1 MTSKQSFSS
10 SDITSQSGYFSALKA
25 TVETAFYGENVKQ
38 VTTIAQAYALAKTA
52 PGVIITDLPIKHTA
66 ELGLPP
72 DAKVLVANDGR
83 VVGRTA
89 AARQII
95 GQPDVDETKLAAI
108 AREAVFLGSRKTFLR
123 GDVTVGLSSD
133 FAIKAHLML
142 PEAYANNLYT
152 YLLNFQIDTT
162 QRNAEYEQSR
172 PLPEDDIYLY
182 ADPDWHDP
190 AYPNGVAVFDPTHNA
205 AIVLGLRYFG
215 ELKKGTLTL
224 AWATAHRNGF
234 VACHGGMKQY
244 TRQDGDFTMAAFGLS
259 GSGKSTITL
268 ASHGDQYPVKVL
280 HDDAF
285 VIDRQTGATT
295 ALEPSYFDK
304 TQDYP
309 LSDPGIQYFL
319 TVQNVG
325 VTLDAAGKKTLVTQD
340 IRNGN
345 GRTVKSR
352 YVTPNRVDHL
362 TESIDA
368 IFWIMKDDTLPPV
381 VKLED
386 PDLAAAFGVTL
397 ATKRSTAENVIGD
410 VDRDHLVIEPFA
422 NPFRSYPL
430 GEDYQD
436 FHQLF
441 EQRQTA
447 CYILN
452 TGSYNGQNVKPA
464 DTLGAIAKIVDETAA
479 FKPFGLLPKMRY
491 LPLSGF
497 NVDFG
502 DNDYRARLR
511 QRLEDRLAFIATK
524 DVDHDGY
531 DRLPIDA
538 SRALEDVIAAL
549 DQQAAAM

>member
-152 YLLNFQIDTT
+152 YLLNFQIDTP

-190 AYPNGVAVFDPTHNA
+190 AYPNGLAVFDPTHNA

-244 TRQDGDFTMAAFGLS
+244 TRQDGD
-259 GSGKSTITL
+259 
-268 ASHGDQYPVKVL
+268 
-280 HDDAF
+280 
-285 VIDRQTGATT
+285 
-295 ALEPSYFDK
+295 
-304 TQDYP
+304 
-309 LSDPGIQYFL
+309 
-319 TVQNVG
+319 
-325 VTLDAAGKKTLVTQD
+325 
-340 IRNGN
+340 
-345 GRTVKSR
+345 
-352 YVTPNRVDHL
+352 
-362 TESIDA
+362 
-368 IFWIMKDDTLPPV
+368 
-381 VKLED
+381 
-386 PDLAAAFGVTL
+386 
-397 ATKRSTAENVIGD
+397 
-410 VDRDHLVIEPFA
+410 
-422 NPFRSYPL
+422 
-430 GEDYQD
+430 
-436 FHQLF
+436 
-441 EQRQTA
+441 
-447 CYILN
+447 
-452 TGSYNGQNVKPA
+452 
-464 DTLGAIAKIVDETAA
+464 
-479 FKPFGLLPKMRY
+479 
-491 LPLSGF
+491 
-497 NVDFG
+497 
-502 DNDYRARLR
+502 LR
-511 QRLEDRLAFIATK
+511 WQRLACP
-524 DVDHDGY
+524 V
-531 DRLPIDA
+531 PA
-538 SRALEDVIAAL
+538 SQRSRWPVTAISIP
-549 DQQAAAM
+549 